1 MSATLCLA
9 WATPET
15 GSLGL
20 DSAGPSSGHQNR
32 EWDVRLTPKE
42 RAMLAGE
49 QGPGV
54 QRAIE
59 IVVALGRIYGAEEL
73 VPVES
78 VQVAG
83 VSYKNLG
90 RAGLEFLH
98 EWAQEGGRV
107 RVPTCLNPAGMDL
120 RRWKELGIDEAFAR
134 PQLQVIEAFAA
145 MGIDVTCTCTPYHI
159 GQVPSPGAHLA
170 WAESSA
176 VSFANSALGART
188 NREGGPSALAAAIS
202 GRTAKYGLHCQ
213 ENRLGSVEVVVN
225 CPVEEVA
232 DWGALGYLVGK
243 QVQNGVPFFSDLGNR
258 TAGEL
263 ELVSRPDDSPFS
275 SSLTERLKA
284 LGAAMAASGAVALY
298 HIRGVTPEARAG
310 NLLRPDHTTVVIDS
324 LEPGREALSQ
334 GGATTEIDLV
344 WLGCPHASLPQVA
357 RLAAFA
363 EGKRFLPDVWI
374 TTSRHVR
381 RQAKDA
387 GYVRAIEAA
396 GGEVVADTCVVV
408 APVSGRYHT
417 MATESAK
424 AACYAPSYLGMD
436 VRYGSWEQLQR
447 VMLTGRWEA

>member
-1 MSATLCLA
+1 MSVILCPA

-15 GSLGL
+15 GSLVL
-20 DSAGPSSGHQNR
+20 HSAGASCGHQNL
-32 EWDVRLTPKE
+32 EWGVRLTPKE

-98 EWAQEGGRV
+98 EWAQDGGRV
-107 RVPTCLNPAGMDL
+107 RVPTYLNPAGMDL

-134 PQLQVIEAFAA
+134 PQLQVIKAFAA
-145 MGIDVTCTCTPYHI
+145 MGIDATCTCTPYHI

-170 WAESSA
+170 WSESSA

-202 GRTAKYGLHCQ
+202 GRTAMYGLHCE

-263 ELVSRPDDSPFS
+263 ELVFRPDDLPFS
-275 SSLTERLKA
+275 SSLTDRLKA

-310 NLLRPDHTTVVIDS
+310 DMLRPDHTTVVIDS
-324 LEPGREALSQ
+324 LESGYEALSQ
-334 GGATTEIDLV
+334 GSATTEIDLV

-374 TTSRHVR
+374 TTSSHVR
-381 RQAKDA
+381 RQARDA
-387 GYVRAIEAA
+387 GFVRAIQAA

-408 APVSGRYHT
+408 APVSGRYQT

-424 AACYAPSYLGMD
+424 GACYAPSYLGMA

-447 VMLTGRWEA
+447 VMLTGAWEA

>member
-32 EWDVRLTPKE
+32 EGDVRLTPKE

-120 RRWKELGIDEAFAR
+120 RRWKELGIDETFAR

-310 NLLRPDHTTVVIDS
+310 NLLLAGSHHRGHRQ
-324 LEPGREALSQ
+324 PGTGPRGAIT
-334 GGATTEIDLV
+334 GGRDNRDRSGLV
-344 WLGCPHASLPQVA
+344 GLPA
-357 RLAAFA
+357 RF
-363 EGKRFLPDVWI
+363 
-374 TTSRHVR
+374 S
-381 RQAKDA
+381 
-387 GYVRAIEAA
+387 AA
-396 GGEVVADTCVVV
+396 GGAIGCLCGGQAILARRLDHHQPPR
-408 APVSGRYHT
+408 APPGKRCGLREGH
-417 MATESAK
+417 
-424 AACYAPSYLGMD
+424 
-436 VRYGSWEQLQR
+436 
-447 VMLTGRWEA
+447 